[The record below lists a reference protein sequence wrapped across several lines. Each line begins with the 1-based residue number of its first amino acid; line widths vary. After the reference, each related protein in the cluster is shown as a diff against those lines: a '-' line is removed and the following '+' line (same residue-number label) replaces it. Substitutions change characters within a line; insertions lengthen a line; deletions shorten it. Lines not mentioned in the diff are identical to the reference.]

1 MRCSEPLA
9 VVKSTVGFTKQV
21 SVFATL
27 APAAVAQL
35 RLVRSMRRFL
45 LILLALG
52 IGTLVTTMT
61 TALSYFAFQA
71 GAHLVSEILFWPN
84 TLMQSLVPVHNIGT
98 PEHSFY
104 EGTPVNIAAFFVSFP
119 LGILVYSAVAYIF
132 VRRRQYG
139 LHTTQNT

>member
-1 MRCSEPLA
+1 
-9 VVKSTVGFTKQV
+9 
-21 SVFATL
+21 
-27 APAAVAQL
+27 
-35 RLVRSMRRFL
+35 MRRFL
-45 LILLALG
+45 SILLALG
-52 IGTLVTTMT
+52 IGTLVTAV
-61 TALSYFAFQA
+61 TAAISYFTFQA
-71 GAHLVSEILFWPN
+71 GAELVSEILFWPN